1 MFAMAVAVPTGSSLH
16 LRPSTTAGRCMEP
29 VWTNSEPIGK
39 KHHHFAHFC
48 RWCNES
54 GTFGMA
60 PWLESSESDNVS
72 LELKEILLIFS
83 CPLAVFQSTSSTV
96 ITDFFNPQAQKFC
109 RSRLS
114 SQHSHAMQSMAIAM
128 GVPHEF
134 LQPNPGRTTCKL
146 ILSHGWA
153 VKYPG
158 PKLKKASKEANPVN
172 PTHNWMKP
180 GDKDDKMFSD
190 SVFLF
195 LKVAGPPNG
204 QFLQVEVSAFC
215 PHQMHAAKPSAKHRP
230 RLGHHH

>member
-1 MFAMAVAVPTGSSLH
+1 MFAKAVAAPTGSSLH
-16 LRPSTTAGRCMEP
+16 LRPSATAGRCMEP

-48 RWCNES
+48 RWCNKS

-83 CPLAVFQSTSSTV
+83 CPLVVFQSTSSTV
-96 ITDFFNPQAQKFC
+96 ITDFFISASGLKFC

-146 ILSHGWA
+146 VLSHGWA

-158 PKLKKASKEANPVN
+158 PKLKRLAKKQIQQIQ
-172 PTHNWMKP
+172 PTT
-180 GDKDDKMFSD
+180 G
-190 SVFLF
+190 
-195 LKVAGPPNG
+195 
-204 QFLQVEVSAFC
+204 
-215 PHQMHAAKPSAKHRP
+215 
-230 RLGHHH
+230 